1 MAKSKKGDQQTGEKH
16 LTISPPN
23 LQTAQFRIVGSAP
36 YVQNRF
42 SAKAKE
48 EMMAT
53 QMAGSKTKK
62 GKKEEKEPKDFDAC
76 YRDCMYQATD
86 GWRGIPAASFRCAM
100 VSACKLCNF
109 VMTHAKLSVFVEAD
123 GFDEAESIPLVR
135 IVKGEPEKV
144 VMAVRLPN
152 GKADLR
158 ARAMWRPGWEAL
170 VRVQFDADQFTL
182 EDVANLMMR
191 VGIQVGIGEGRP
203 DSRKSCGLGWGL
215 FKLSESKE
223 IKHETG

>member
-1 MAKSKKGDQQTGEKH
+1 MAKLKKDDEQAGEKH

-53 QMAGSKTKK
+53 QMAGSTAKK
-62 GKKEEKEPKDFDAC
+62 GKKKEPKDFDAC
-76 YRDCMYQATD
+76 YRQCMYQSME

-100 VSACKLCNF
+100 VSACRLCGF
-109 VMTHAKLSVFVEAD
+109 QMTVAKLSVFVEAD
-123 GFDEAESIPLVR
+123 GFDSAESIPLIR
-135 IVKGEPEKV
+135 MGKGEPEKF
-144 VMAVRLPN
+144 VMAVRN
-152 GKADLR
+152 SSGVADLR

-170 VRVQFDADQFTL
+170 VRVQFDADQFVL

-191 VGIQVGIGEGRP
+191 VGMQVGIGEGRP

-215 FKLSESKE
+215 FKLAESKE
-223 IKHETG
+223 IKGETG